1 MLGDSKMTKTVGRFF
16 YVPKAIATTPAN
28 GDCRVNYWWVVHPE
42 KGLLYYYTPFAIDL
56 NCRPAEQAN
65 KSRDI
70 VEHIMATAF
79 GRSCY
84 AGHVIEQI
92 PQVFQYHAFKEMKK
106 DKTEYDR
113 MKAMEQA
120 TKIRARLRT
129 QRTSRK

>member
-1 MLGDSKMTKTVGRFF
+1 MTKTVGRFF

-28 GDCRVNYWWVVHPE
+28 GDCRVDYWWVVHPE
-42 KGLLYYYTPFAIDL
+42 KGLLYYYTPFAIGL
-56 NCRPAEQAN
+56 NCRLAEQAN
-65 KSRDI
+65 KSRNV
-70 VEHIMATAF
+70 VEYIMATAF

-92 PQVFQYHAFKEMKK
+92 PQVFQHHAFKEMKK

-120 TKIRARLRT
+120 TKIRARLRE
-129 QRTSRK
+129 RTSRK